1 MSVDAELA
9 QTSGFRVDSHDGRV
23 GSVAAVLPRAKGEP
37 GWLLVHTG
45 LLSCRLRTVPF
56 SSIESVNADERRVV
70 LGALPTTIH
79 DPAPDGAH
87 ERIVARA

>member
-9 QTSGFRVDSHDGRV
+9 QARGFRVDSHDGRI
-23 GSVAAVLPRAKGEP
+23 GSVAAVLPRANGEP

-45 LLSCRLRTVPF
+45 LLSCRLATVPYAYV
-56 SSIESVNADERRVV
+56 EEVDADERRVV
-70 LGALPTTIH
+70 LGRLPETMEGS
-79 DPAPDGAH
+79 APDGAH